1 MYSLNILCFDLYI
14 QWLCCVPTV
23 VIFFFSVC
31 DNVLEVEYPLIE
43 ARLEKIDERMEKALT
58 ELNWTNNGW
67 CSSICICMFIVINS
81 SMVIAINKIVC
92 M

>member
-1 MYSLNILCFDLYI
+1 MFTVSVYSLNILFILTMVMLYT
-14 QWLCCVPTV
+14 TV

-43 ARLEKIDERMEKALT
+43 ARLEKIDEQMEKALT

-67 CSSICICMFIVINS
+67 
-81 SMVIAINKIVC
+81 
-92 M
+92 